1 MAMSP
6 RSGAVVAL
14 CAAMLL
20 MVTLSAGE
28 AGETHMLDAQDP
40 VAQRQEAQKEDD
52 AEQNK
57 EAAKQGDTHNQ
68 DGRPETEASAKPDDG
83 PAASAQ
89 KVKHVKTHAKH
100 KEVHSKATDKVKELE
115 AKLGI
120 RHLPKASALQVNQE
134 YAKYNTDERN
144 RKRKARFPAPQ
155 NKEQAVKRMYEIM
168 HKNKQQNFQ
177 RHAAIQGSGN
187 FKGSGKAGAH

>member
-1 MAMSP
+1 M
-6 RSGAVVAL
+6 AL
-14 CAAMLL
+14 CVAMLL

-40 VAQRQEAQKEDD
+40 VAQRQEAQKEDN

-57 EAAKQGDTHNQ
+57 EAAKQGDTHNK
-68 DGRPETEASAKPDDG
+68 DGKPETEASAKPESSSAVSQLHKG
-83 PAASAQ
+83 LVAA
-89 KVKHVKTHAKH
+89 KMKHVAKHSKH

-120 RHLPKASALQVNQE
+120 HHLPKASALDVDQQ
-134 YAKYNTDERN
+134 YAKYNTNERE

-168 HKNKQQNFQ
+168 HKNKLQNFQ
-177 RHAAIQGSGN
+177 SHASIQGGIPT
-187 FKGSGKAGAH
+187 GGGR